1 MQIKEVEDLLHITK
15 PNIRFY
21 EKQGLITPERK
32 GNGYREYSPED
43 VETLR
48 KVILF
53 RKMGISIE
61 EIKEILEG
69 NTNVSDV
76 VSKNVVQIEEQ
87 IKELEGVLDISRKM
101 LKDQSIDQTFDLD
114 KYWDIMESDEKQ
126 GFRFFD
132 VVKDYMELE
141 SDLFFGTWD
150 NVFFVN
156 MRDIV
161 AGKKWI
167 LAVGIVAGI
176 CLVRGLFYHYLWH
189 FGGVVEGALYP
200 FVIFAIISAIIL
212 PLYLLN
218 KRFGSTESQEEEE
231 NKKAES
237 TEMGCIGNLLL
248 FVGVIAIVLLMVL
261 GVPILVDCLQTN
273 HMDETINYV
282 RNNPLAV
289 VYVIMALYVFVTM
302 YWLISKQGVFSNR
315 LQGEHGLVCRLP
327 KKIRVLVAFVTLL
340 LYLGT
345 ICLYAVCYDQ
355 IDNNG
360 FGRYRFLKEI
370 RYEYADVE
378 YYQLYAKF
386 DGTLGIYFRMKD
398 GSKFEYY
405 GGFTSYNIDET
416 QYPNEED
423 DYVIEVARKL
433 ASSGVQCRVVNE
445 KKLYKGLTY
454 DYWDEVAE
462 KIIAVSNV
470 QK

>member
-32 GNGYREYSPED
+32 GNGYREYSEED

-69 NTNVSDV
+69 NTNVSEV

-101 LKDQSIDQTFDLD
+101 LKDQSLDRAFDLD
-114 KYWDIMESDEKQ
+114 KYWDIMEADEKQ
-126 GFRFFD
+126 GFRFFE

-141 SDLFFGTWD
+141 SDLFFGTWN

-156 MRDIV
+156 MRKIV
-161 AGKKWI
+161 AGKKWL
-167 LAVGIVAGI
+167 LAVAIVGVI
-176 CLVRGLFYHYLWH
+176 CLIRGLFYHYLWN
-189 FGGVVEGALYP
+189 FGSVIEGALYP
-200 FVIFAIISAIIL
+200 FAIFGMVSAIIL
-212 PLYLLN
+212 PLYLMN
-218 KRFGSTESQEEEE
+218 KRFGSVESKEEED

-248 FVGVIAIVLLMVL
+248 FVGIIALVLLVMI
-261 GVPILVDCLQTN
+261 GVPMLVDYLQVNDRNDT
-273 HMDETINYV
+273 MNYV
-282 RNNPLAV
+282 RNNVFAI
-289 VYVIMALYVFVTM
+289 VYIIMALYVIVTM
-302 YWLISKQGVFSNR
+302 YWLISKQGLTANRSN
-315 LQGEHGLVCRLP
+315 GEKGFVCRLP
-327 KKIRVLVAFVTLL
+327 KKIRVLVAFVTLF
-340 LYLGT
+340 LYFGT
-345 ICLYAVCYDQ
+345 IWIYAVCYDQ
-355 IDNNG
+355 IDDNG
-360 FGRYRFLKEI
+360 FGRYRFSMQT

-378 YYQLYAKF
+378 YYQLYAQH
-386 DGTLGIYFRMKD
+386 DGTLGMYFHMKD
-398 GSKFEYY
+398 GSKFKYY
-405 GGFTSYNIDET
+405 GSLMSYDIDET
-416 QYPNEED
+416 QYANEED

-433 ASSGVQCRVVNE
+433 AESGVQCRVLDE
-445 KKLYKGLTY
+445 KKLYKRLTY

-462 KIIAVSNV
+462 KIIAVSLPV
-470 QK
+470 E